1 MRVPDELYALLPRAE
16 ADDVVAELRHSGIH
30 ASEIVVRHAL
40 PGRYELDDE
49 RLHEEVAGTRHGA
62 ELGAVIGAVVGL
74 VAAAFVP
81 VLRDAGLL
89 GWVVAAFGGAGFGAL
104 MGAMTGLQRH
114 EHADDDPAASIDVTP
129 DSDLQ
134 LLEVR
139 CLHLRNR
146 AHHVVERHGGVAFV
160 TGAQP
165 VG

>member
-1 MRVPDELYALLPRAE
+1 MRVPDELYALLPRDETE
-16 ADDVVAELRHSGIH
+16 AVVAELRRSGIH
-30 ASEIVVRHAL
+30 ASEIVVHRAL

-49 RLHEEVAGTRHGA
+49 RLHEEVTGARHGA
-62 ELGAVIGAVVGL
+62 ELGAVVGAVLGL
-74 VAAAFVP
+74 AAAAFVP
-81 VLRDAGLL
+81 ALRDAGVL

-104 MGAMTGLQRH
+104 MGAMAGLQRH
-114 EHADDDPAASIDVTP
+114 EHADDDPAASIDVTS
-129 DSDLQ
+129 DSGLQ